1 MLFGISA
8 GSYPVQHGWCSK
20 VEQRKTNPQT
30 EKEIND
36 KGIRSAVAKY
46 SSGSCTVIEFLCSI
60 SHCCDNVTHPL
71 NQNDDTGSSTDEYQ
85 WDDVDD
91 STHSPVAASSNTTAS
106 ATVVTASCD
115 VCLNAPRVKV
125 VFSTVWTCN
134 FLSAMYWHTHRHQ
147 FSLSCVSRCN
157 IFYRP
162 VLQLDMKQLQSL
174 SRVQCCVFF

>member
-1 MLFGISA
+1 MDD
-8 GSYPVQHGWCSK
+8 VQRLNRGRQIRRPKKKWM
-20 VEQRKTNPQT
+20 
-30 EKEIND
+30 IN
-36 KGIRSAVAKY
+36 GSAVPLQSIQVVAAQ
-46 SSGSCTVIEFLCSI
+46 CTLIEFLCSV

-71 NQNDDTGSSTDEYQ
+71 NRNDDTGSSTDEYQ
-85 WDDVDD
+85 WDEVDD
-91 STHSPVAASSNTTAS
+91 STHSPVIASSSTTAS

-134 FLSAMYWHTHRHQ
+134 FLSAMYWHTRRHK
-147 FSLSCVSRCN
+147 FSLFCVSRCN

-174 SRVQCCVFF
+174 SRMRCCVFF